1 MKSFELG
8 NLIINAEEQG
18 NTLIFSWQRKSDN
31 KELIN
36 VLEPYYLEI
45 IEEAK
50 GKKILIDFTQLKA
63 MNSSSVPAI
72 IGWMKAMNEKK
83 IDATILYNKDSN
95 WQKTSFRLLSGIG
108 KGFNVEVIPA

>member
-1 MKSFELG
+1 
-8 NLIINAEEQG
+8 
-18 NTLIFSWQRKSDN
+18 
-31 KELIN
+31 
-36 VLEPYYLEI
+36 
-45 IEEAK
+45 
-50 GKKILIDFTQLKA
+50 